1 MFDFFFVIFQSD
13 RIVDLKE
20 KKNMKYTYRHSPF
33 AILDDPFA
41 RFKENMIS
49 FQIT

>member
-13 RIVDLKE
+13 IIVDLE
-20 KKNMKYTYRHSPF
+20 EKNMKYTHRHSPF
-33 AILDDPFA
+33 AILNDPFA